1 MPVRAEHVSPRWVAV
16 AASVVVAAVV
26 TGCGGSQGAPGA
38 AGAAGGSGGARRGG
52 GPAVEISVT
61 PVQRMSIQ
69 RTIDLAGTLNSP
81 DQAKVSCEVAGVVRE
96 VMVEIGAE
104 VRVGQPLVRLE
115 PKELDLALARAESSL
130 RQTYAQLGMHDA
142 VALEAAPPPDEQVA
156 SVKTA
161 MATLDDA
168 KAAMSRAQA
177 LAARGILSPVD
188 LQTAQTRLKVA
199 EAGYQSAFDNVRS
212 LKAQLQDRRAAFEL
226 AQKKVA
232 DTVVKA
238 PIAGAIVDR
247 YVQPG
252 EFISER
258 TPVAT
263 VVQINP
269 LKLRTGVQ
277 ERYAGVVK
285 PGQPVEFRVTSFG
298 DELFH
303 GKVAYVSPAID
314 QTMRTFQIEAL
325 VDNANGRLKPGF
337 FAKGVILTNRD
348 EGVMAAPDTA
358 VSTLAGVS
366 SVYVIRNDRVT
377 QQQVTLGVRQGDL
390 WEITDGLKGGE
401 TLANRRL
408 NELATGMRVRTASGS
423 PSGPESGGRRG
434 GSRRGQGGRRGGE

>member
-1 MPVRAEHVSPRWVAV
+1 MLVRAELIPLHRVTV
-16 AASVVVAAVV
+16 AATLVAA
-26 TGCGGSQGAPGA
+26 TMLSGCGGGQGSSGA
-38 AGAAGGSGGARRGG
+38 NGASGGARRGG
-52 GPAVEISVT
+52 GPAVEVTVT

-69 RTIDLAGTLNSP
+69 RTVDLAGTLNSP

-104 VRVGQPLVRLE
+104 VQRGQPLVRLE
-115 PKELDLALARAESSL
+115 PRELDLALARAESSL
-130 RQTYAQLGMHDA
+130 RQTYAQLGMHNT
-142 VALEAAPPPDEQVA
+142 VALDAAPPPDEQVA

-161 MATLDDA
+161 IATLDDA
-168 KAAMSRAQA
+168 KATMSRART
-177 LAARGILSPVD
+177 LADRGILSPVD
-188 LQTAQTRLKVA
+188 LQSAETRLKVA
-199 EAGYQSAFDNVRS
+199 EAGYQSAYDNVRS

-232 DTVVKA
+232 DTIVKA

-252 EFISER
+252 EFIAER

-277 ERYAGVVK
+277 ERYAGVIK

-298 DELFH
+298 DEVFH

-337 FAKGVILTNRD
+337 FAKGIILTVRD
-348 EGVMAAPDTA
+348 EGVLAAPDTA

-366 SVYVIRNDRVT
+366 SVYVIRNNQIT
-377 QQQVTLGVRQGDL
+377 QQQVTLGVRQGNL
-390 WEITDGLKGGE
+390 WEITDGLKGDE

-408 NELATGMRVRTASGS
+408 NELATGTKVRTGSAS
-423 PSGPESGGRRG
+423 ESEGGGRRG
-434 GSRRGQGGRRGGE
+434 GGRRGQGSQGGQRGGE